1 MVISRIPPPP
11 PSEAGL
17 TAAMRSLEARVKAVE
32 DALRDIYMP
41 RFSSGQ
47 STAKALLTALDLRGL
62 GGRMTVE
69 VWVKSSDAADFFIEG
84 SVDGTNFRQLYTLSV
99 PGGGGE
105 NHEGFMN
112 AYPVIRVRT
121 QPANNNEIEVVAAR

>member
-1 MVISRIPPPP
+1 MVMSKVGITP
-11 PSEAGL
+11 EAQLAQAIKSLGDTLHEIYTPRSNSGKSVAKPL
-17 TAAMRSLEARVKAVE
+17 T
-32 DALRDIYMP
+32 I
-41 RFSSGQ
+41 
-47 STAKALLTALDLRGL
+47 ALDLRGL

-69 VWVKSSDAADFFIEG
+69 VWVKSSAAADFFVEG
-84 SVDGTNFRQLYTLSV
+84 SANGQDFRKLYTLSV

-121 QPANNNEIEVVAAR
+121 EAAYNSEIEIVAAR

>member
-1 MVISRIPPPP
+1 MVMPKLPATVPT
-11 PSEAGL
+11 E
-17 TAAMRSLEARVKAVE
+17 TAAILSLIST
-32 DALRDIYMP
+32 LREIYSP
-41 RFSSGQ
+41 RTNSGKSQ
-47 STAKALLTALDLRGL
+47 AKALVTALDLRGL

-69 VWVKSSDAADFFIEG
+69 VWVKSSDAADFFVEG
-84 SVDGTNFRQLYTLSV
+84 SANGQDFRKLYTLSV

-121 QPANNNEIEVVAAR
+121 EAANNNEIEIVAAR

>member
-1 MVISRIPPPP
+1 MTIGKVGVAP
-11 PSEAGL
+11 ETLLAQ
-17 TAAMRSLEARVKAVE
+17 AVKSLEDAVRE
-32 DALRDIYMP
+32 AYSP
-41 RFSSGQ
+41 RSNSGK
-47 STAKALLTALDLRGL
+47 STAKALVVALDLRGL

-69 VWVKSSDAADFFIEG
+69 VWVKSSGAADFFVEG
-84 SVDGTNFRQLYTLSV
+84 SANGQDFRKLYTLTV

-121 QPANNNEIEVVAAR
+121 EAANDNEIEVVAAR

>member
-1 MVISRIPPPP
+1 MTMPTPATPVTITYAIN
-11 PSEAGL
+11 
-17 TAAMRSLEARVKAVE
+17 SLLAT
-32 DALRDIYMP
+32 LQDIYSP
-41 RFSSGQ
+41 HSNYGKSQ
-47 STAKALLTALDLRGL
+47 AVPLLVALDLRGV

-69 VWVKSSDAADFFIEG
+69 VWVKSSGAANFFVEG

-99 PGGGGE
+99 PAGGGE

-121 QPANNNEIEVVAAR
+121 EAANNNEIEVVAAR